1 MRTAVPIGLLAAQP
15 FIESVDNSVFQA
27 KWNDKR
33 WPNTP
38 GPFYGADTD
47 SCATGPIHA
56 PYNSGLDQEGFEYI
70 FKQPSNVEE
79 LRDLLTA
86 AKVNVLSGYGCDGDS
101 HWTLSLIQE
110 WWARRKE
117 LLQLC
122 LGSKY
127 ASMEP
132 AAATD
137 NATRVYRRNARY
149 RLQYVRTELAD
160 YLGAYSFFIEEG
172 RLPAESDPMPI
183 YTW

>member
-1 MRTAVPIGLLAAQP
+1 MRTVVPIGLLAVQP
-15 FIESVDNSVFQA
+15 FIESVDSSVFPA
-27 KWNDKR
+27 KWDDKR

-38 GPFYGADTD
+38 GPIYGANTD
-47 SCATGPIHA
+47 SCGTGPIRA
-56 PYNSGLDQEGFEYI
+56 PYNSGLDHEDFEYI

-79 LRDLLTA
+79 LRDVVTA

-110 WWARRKE
+110 WWARRQE

-122 LGSKY
+122 LRSKY
-127 ASMEP
+127 LSVELAASSDGVM
-132 AAATD
+132 
-137 NATRVYRRNARY
+137 RVYRRNARY

-172 RLPAESDPMPI
+172 RLPNESDTMPI